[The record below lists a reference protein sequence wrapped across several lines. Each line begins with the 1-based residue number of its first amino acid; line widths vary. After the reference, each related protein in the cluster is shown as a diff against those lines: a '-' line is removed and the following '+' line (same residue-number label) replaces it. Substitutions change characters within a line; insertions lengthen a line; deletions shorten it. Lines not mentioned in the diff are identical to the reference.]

1 MTLCYHQPC
10 DSIRKPYDADFAN
23 LEFYKHLVQTL
34 LNSVLELSKASCLRA
49 EHLNRFY
56 DRLDEKENTNEKIDN
71 SIQFSNSILESS
83 SDGSL
88 SSSSG
93 SVLSNS
99 LLTLSQFMKRLVLPF
114 LD

>member
-71 SIQFSNSILESS
+71 SGCCARVELLIVGFS
-83 SDGSL
+83 
-88 SSSSG
+88 
-93 SVLSNS
+93 
-99 LLTLSQFMKRLVLPF
+99 TLF
-114 LD
+114 LW